1 MFIHREY
8 PRDKRVYGHVLTG
21 VFTFLPL
28 LIFWNTCI
36 DNCVVILEFTLDST
50 NTFLP
55 TTFQFNNRKRT
66 SVSPPPFYR
75 NEKAAS
81 TTFDCHCKCMES
93 WERTNNQFFFFVAD
107 IQCACRFP
115 KSTKRPIN
123 VQRTWFTPHALFT
136 HYDPWLGIPYYN
148 LTPPVPHEEDTPY
161 YSHHLGT
168 RCAALWVF
176 VLRTLTSAQWIYLKT
191 EFHII
196 H

>member
-1 MFIHREY
+1 MCSYIVSTPGTKEYMATSSPVFSRFSRFLFFEIHVQIIVLLYWNLHLIVRTLFY
-8 PRDKRVYGHVLTG
+8 PLH
-21 VFTFLPL
+21 F
-28 LIFWNTCI
+28 N
-36 DNCVVILEFTLDST
+36 ST
-50 NTFLP
+50 TE
-55 TTFQFNNRKRT
+55 KRT

-93 WERTNNQFFFFVAD
+93 WERTNNHFFFVAD
-107 IQCACRFP
+107 IQCVCRFP

-161 YSHHLGT
+161 YSPP
-168 RCAALWVF
+168 
-176 VLRTLTSAQWIYLKT
+176 QWGRAVQLCGFLSWEPSSVHSGFI
-191 EFHII
+191 
-196 H
+196 